1 MFKMTMTA
9 ARGILRKAR
18 AAYTGDTTTV
28 FPVAQVKEIMRAA
41 LTLLPSKE
49 LDPSW
54 YLTRA
59 DTAQDI
65 HTGNPHL
72 EDGTDVRFCPKGLFE
87 GVIGVKEIR
96 GQTVRAAVAWD
107 GYEYLTM
114 LEQEAFAAKR
124 WPVNGK
130 ALTLPEYRKKVY
142 RAVHAAA

>member
-54 YLTRA
+54 YMTRA
-59 DTAQDI
+59 DDARDI

-72 EDGTDVRFCPKGLFE
+72 EDGMDVRFCPKGLFE

-96 GQTVRAAVAWD
+96 GHAVRSAVGYD
-107 GYEYLTM
+107 GLHYLTT
-114 LEQEAFAAKR
+114 LEHEAFAVERHSSK
-124 WPVNGK
+124 
-130 ALTLPEYRKKVY
+130 TLPAYRKKVY
-142 RAVHAAA
+142 KRVLAAA